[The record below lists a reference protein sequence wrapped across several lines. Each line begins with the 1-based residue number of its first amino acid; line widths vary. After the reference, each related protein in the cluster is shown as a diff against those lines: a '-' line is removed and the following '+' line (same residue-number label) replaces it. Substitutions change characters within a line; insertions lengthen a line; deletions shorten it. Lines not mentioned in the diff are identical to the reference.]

1 MHSHLDSSQILESVL
16 FRHLSLPAP
25 GVSYFLSCQ
34 RFSVKGKPYI
44 KDTRHREVSVP
55 QMKRDSVTAGDQEW
69 VFINDEFLRVEDA
82 KVSVFDHGFLYGDGV
97 FESMVAFNS
106 KIFRLDDHVDRLF
119 ASALAIALQIPL
131 SKERIKDAILCTV
144 RKNQLKDAY
153 VRVVVTRGQ
162 GYPVL
167 DPRIPER
174 PTVVVLTYKQELP
187 PVVAKTY
194 HSREAGIRAV
204 VASTRKTPPV
214 SLDSRIKSL
223 NYLNN
228 IMARLE
234 AINAGADE
242 AILMDCNNFVAE
254 APGANVCVVRKRTIQ
269 TPELNNQLDGITLN
283 VVLNLAK
290 KKGYFTE
297 RTNMTRYDLYTAD
310 EVFLTSTTP
319 GITPVSEI
327 DGRQIGTQRPGP
339 VTKELAAGLRE
350 LISTECP
357 P

>member
-1 MHSHLDSSQILESVL
+1 
-16 FRHLSLPAP
+16 
-25 GVSYFLSCQ
+25 
-34 RFSVKGKPYI
+34 
-44 KDTRHREVSVP
+44 
-55 QMKRDSVTAGDQEW
+55 MKRDSVTASDQEW
-69 VFINDEFLRVEDA
+69 IFINNEFLRAEDA
-82 KVSVFDHGFLYGDGV
+82 KVSVFDHGFLYGDGI
-97 FESMVAFNS
+97 FESMVVFNS
-106 KIFRLDDHVDRLF
+106 RIFRLDDHVDRLF
-119 ASALAIALQIPL
+119 ASAQAIALRIPL
-131 SKERIKDAILCTV
+131 PKEKMKEAILSTV
-144 RKNQLKDAY
+144 RKNQLKDTY

-174 PTVVVLTYKQELP
+174 PTLVVLTYKQELP

-204 VASTRKTPPV
+204 VVSTRKTPSV

-234 AINAGADE
+234 ATNAGAHE
-242 AILMDCNNFVAE
+242 AILLDCNNFVAE
-254 APGANVCVVRKRTIQ
+254 APGANVCVVKKKTIHS
-269 TPELNNQLDGITLN
+269 PELNNQLDGITLR

-290 KKGYFTE
+290 KKGYLTE